1 MDNAG
6 STVLVLV
13 GDAVQRDLIRLA
25 LERSN
30 IQALVT
36 QKEAQAIAWLQQRR
50 PDLMVVDVLLP
61 QINGLDLVQK
71 CKEAG
76 VLKQINVIMISALGY
91 REIVERAAQLG
102 VADFLVKPID
112 VEDLVERI
120 KYVLNKGELS
130 DEVS

>member
-13 GDAVQRDLIRLA
+13 GDAIQRDLIRLA